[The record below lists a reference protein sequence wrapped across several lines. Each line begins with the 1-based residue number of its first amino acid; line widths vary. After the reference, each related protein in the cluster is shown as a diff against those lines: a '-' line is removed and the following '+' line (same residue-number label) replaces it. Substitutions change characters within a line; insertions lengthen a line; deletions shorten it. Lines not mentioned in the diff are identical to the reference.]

1 MDNLGAG
8 VAAEHRVWHVVP
20 AGTRHALEA
29 GLAPTD
35 LQTMLMAVARAR
47 AGVVTSSRILD
58 RWRHDRFV
66 RPSAGDPRS
75 LAPLEAR
82 LWQLLPD
89 MFDGVELSPVTPLGT
104 CSAVALVDQHRVVST
119 VRGTEVISDPT
130 NALAVEA
137 AVRRREQGVD
147 GRVDLAACHRVLR
160 AQQFATG
167 YAAHFR
173 LFALVSS
180 ARDRGSGRTEA
191 QLLID
196 HLSFWQRVLAEML
209 PAAATRITVT
219 VFGSRVLAERFHD
232 TIHPA
237 LSGASAQVP
246 VVEDST
252 RVHATGYYTGVAIG
266 LRAEVGGQTIDLG
279 DGGLTTWTAQL
290 INNAKERCMV
300 SCLST
305 ERLATLTDR
314 PDQSHRAQ

>member
-8 VAAEHRVWHVVP
+8 VAAENRVWHVVP
-20 AGTRHALEA
+20 AGTRQALET

-47 AGVVTSSRILD
+47 ARVVTSSRILE
-58 RWRHDRFV
+58 RWRDDRFV
-66 RPSAGDPRS
+66 RPSAGDPRL

-89 MFDGVELSPVTPLGT
+89 MFVGVELSPVTPLGT

-130 NALAVEA
+130 NTLAVEA
-137 AVRRREQGVD
+137 AVRRGEQGVD

-160 AQQFATG
+160 AQQFAPG
-167 YAAHFR
+167 YAPHFR

-180 ARDRGSGRTEA
+180 ARDHGSGRTEA
-191 QLLID
+191 HMLID
-196 HLSFWQRVLAEML
+196 HISVWQRVLADML
-209 PAAATRITVT
+209 PAAATWITVT
-219 VFGSRVLAERFHD
+219 VFGNRVLTERFHD

-237 LSGASAQVP
+237 LSGASVQVP

-252 RVHATGYYTGVAIG
+252 RVHGTGYYTGVAIG

-305 ERLATLTDR
+305 ERLATLAKPPAR
-314 PDQSHRAQ
+314 